1 MIKFDRMKLICPL
14 DVVENISER
23 DFQTIVRDGQLTS
36 YKYHQ
41 ETPFYLLIRKDFLH
55 NESVIEFT
63 GKILSDR
70 YPELIN
76 RDNIRYCIEQINR
89 FGICEIGTE
98 RLLQTAK
105 VAKCDVTK
113 DVSSTEI
120 KEIISQTKQDLSNY
134 DKWEV
139 EKYPNG
145 ICLRNKVT
153 TDRYKKRVCIYDKGK
168 ELKQQTNSSFL
179 QSLQRPQT
187 LLDYF
192 QNKVRFELN
201 IGTMVQVKRLL
212 KIDDNSLIEVLN
224 STANPILS
232 VIDEALKKQTDSRQ
246 RTDFKDYVNSLILA
260 DNHNDLAEL
269 EAKIRALTP
278 KGTVIKR
285 KMQPYR
291 DYFNR
296 QTDTSQKIDIRGL
309 VS

>member
-1 MIKFDRMKLICPL
+1 MKLICPL
-14 DVVENISER
+14 DIVENVNER
-23 DFQTIVRDGQLTS
+23 VFQTIVRDGLLTS

-41 ETPFYLLIRKDFLH
+41 DTPFYLLIRKDFIH

-89 FGICEIGTE
+89 LGICEIDTE

-113 DVSSTEI
+113 DVTSTEI
-120 KEIISQTKQDLSNY
+120 KEIITQTKQNLTNY

-168 ELKQQTNSSFL
+168 ELKPQANSSFL
-179 QSLQRPQT
+179 LSLHQSQT

-192 QNKVRFELN
+192 QDKVRFELN

-212 KIDDNSLIEVLN
+212 KIGDNSLVEVLN
-224 STANPILS
+224 STANPLLS
-232 VIDEALKKQTDSRQ
+232 VIDEALKKYTDSRQ
-246 RTDFKDYVNSLILA
+246 HTDFKDYVNSLILA

-296 QTDTSQKIDIRGL
+296 QTATSHQIDIRGL

>member
-1 MIKFDRMKLICPL
+1 MIQFDRLKLICSL
-14 DVVENISER
+14 DVVENVNEQ
-23 DFQTIVRDGQLTS
+23 DFQTIAQDGCVTS
-36 YKYHQ
+36 YKYQ
-41 ETPFYLLIRKDFLH
+41 QDQPFYLLIRKDFKN

-63 GKILSDR
+63 GKILMDR

-76 RDNIRYCIEQINR
+76 LNNIRYCIEQINR
-89 FGICEIGTE
+89 LGICEIDTD

-105 VAKCDVTK
+105 IAKCDVTK
-113 DVSSTEI
+113 DVASTEI
-120 KEIISQTKQDLSNY
+120 KEIISQTKQNLTNY
-134 DKWEV
+134 DKWVV

-153 TDRYKKRVCIYDKGK
+153 TDRYKKRICIYDKAK
-168 ELKQQTNSSFL
+168 ELTQQTNSLFL
-179 QSLQRPQT
+179 QSLHQSQKV
-187 LLDYF
+187 LDYF
-192 QNKVRFELN
+192 KDKVRFELN
-201 IGTMVQVKRLL
+201 IGTMIQVRKYLQ
-212 KIDDNSLIEVLN
+212 IDDNSLNKVLA

-232 VIDEALKKQTDSRQ
+232 VIDEALKKHADSRHY
-246 RTDFKDYVNSLILA
+246 TDFKDYVNSLILA

-291 DYFNR
+291 DYFTKQNV
-296 QTDTSQKIDIRGL
+296 TSTQLDIRSL

>member
-1 MIKFDRMKLICPL
+1 MITFDKLKLICSL
-14 DVVENISER
+14 DVVENINER
-23 DFQTIVRDGQLTS
+23 DFQTIVMDGDITS
-36 YKYHQ
+36 YKYQ
-41 ETPFYLLIRKDFLH
+41 QNQPFNLLIRKDFLH

-63 GKILSDR
+63 GKILLDR

-76 RDNIRYCIEQINR
+76 RDNIRYCIEQINALS
-89 FGICEIGTE
+89 ICRIDID
-98 RLLQTAK
+98 RLLLTAN
-105 VAKCDVTK
+105 VVKCDVTR
-113 DVSSTEI
+113 DITSTEI
-120 KEIISQTKQDLSNY
+120 KEIITQTKQNLTNY

-153 TDRYKKRVCIYDKGK
+153 TDRYKKRIVIYEKGK

-179 QSLQRPQT
+179 QSLYQSQR

-192 QNKVRFELN
+192 QDKVRFELN

-232 VIDEALKKQTDSRQ
+232 IIDEAIRYNSNSRQ
-246 RTDFKDYVNSLILA
+246 ATTYKDYVYSLILA

-269 EAKIRALTP
+269 EAKVRVLSP
-278 KGTVIKR
+278 KGTIIKR
-285 KMQPYR
+285 KMKPYR
-291 DYFNR
+291 EYVA
-296 QTDTSQKIDIRGL
+296 QHIDTPTLNIRDLL
-309 VS
+309 V

>member
-1 MIKFDRMKLICPL
+1 MITFDKLKLICSL
-14 DVVENISER
+14 DVVENINER
-23 DFQTIVRDGQLTS
+23 DFQTIVMDGDITS
-36 YKYHQ
+36 YKYQ
-41 ETPFYLLIRKDFLH
+41 QDQPFNLLIRKDFLH

-63 GKILSDR
+63 GKILLDR

-76 RDNIRYCIEQINR
+76 RDNIRYCIEQINAL
-89 FGICEIGTE
+89 GICRIDID
-98 RLLQTAK
+98 RLLLTAN
-105 VAKCDVTK
+105 VAKCDVTR
-113 DVSSTEI
+113 DITSTEI
-120 KEIISQTKQDLSNY
+120 KEIITQTKQNLTNY

-153 TDRYKKRVCIYDKGK
+153 TDRYKKRIVIYEKGK

-179 QSLQRPQT
+179 LSLQQSER
-187 LLDYF
+187 LLGYF
-192 QNKVRFELN
+192 QDKVRFELN
-201 IGTMVQVKRLL
+201 IGTMAQVKRLL

-232 VIDEALKKQTDSRQ
+232 VIDEALKKHTDSRQ
-246 RTDFKDYVNSLILA
+246 FTDYKDYVNSLILA

-296 QTDTSQKIDIRGL
+296 HTDTSQKIDIRGL

>member
-1 MIKFDRMKLICPL
+1 MIQFDRLKLICPL
-14 DVVENISER
+14 DVVENINER

-41 ETPFYLLIRKDFLH
+41 ETPFYLLIRKDFIH

-63 GKILSDR
+63 GKILLDR

-89 FGICEIGTE
+89 LGFCEIDTD
-98 RLLQTAK
+98 RLLQTAI
-105 VAKCDVTK
+105 VAKCDITK
-113 DVSSTEI
+113 DIPSTQI
-120 KEIISQTKQDLSNY
+120 KDIISQTKQSLSNY

-153 TDRYKKRVCIYDKGK
+153 TDRYKKRVCIYNKEK
-168 ELKQQTNSSFL
+168 ELSTQSNATFL
-179 QSLQRPQT
+179 NAVKTPSK

-192 QNKVRFELN
+192 KGKVRFELN
-201 IGTMVQVKRLL
+201 IGTMVQVRRYLQ
-212 KIDDNSLIEVLN
+212 ITDNSLNKVLT

-232 VIDEALKKQTDSRQ
+232 VLDEALKKDTDTKQHSI
-246 RTDFKDYVNSLILA
+246 FKDYVYSLILA
-260 DNHNDLAEL
+260 DNNNDLAEL
-269 EAKIRALTP
+269 EAKVRALTP
-278 KGTVIKR
+278 KGTIIKR
-285 KMQPYR
+285 KMKPYR

-296 QTDTSQKIDIRGL
+296 QNATSARVDIRNL

>member
-1 MIKFDRMKLICPL
+1 MKLICPL

-23 DFQTIVRDGQLTS
+23 DFQTIVRDGLLTS

-41 ETPFYLLIRKDFLH
+41 DTPFYLLIRKDFIH

-63 GKILSDR
+63 GKILLDR

-89 FGICEIGTE
+89 LGICEIDTE

-113 DVSSTEI
+113 DVTSTEI
-120 KEIISQTKQDLSNY
+120 KEIITQTKQNLTNY

-179 QSLQRPQT
+179 LSLHQSQT

-192 QNKVRFELN
+192 QDKVRFELN

-212 KIDDNSLIEVLN
+212 KIGDNSLVEVLN
-224 STANPILS
+224 STANPLLS
-232 VIDEALKKQTDSRQ
+232 VIDEALKKYTDSRQ
-246 RTDFKDYVNSLILA
+246 HTDFKDYVNSLILA

-296 QTDTSQKIDIRGL
+296 QTATSHQIDIRGL

>member
-192 QNKVRFELN
+192 QDKVRFELN

>member
-14 DVVENISER
+14 DIVENVNER
-23 DFQTIVRDGQLTS
+23 VFQTIVRDGLLTS

-41 ETPFYLLIRKDFLH
+41 DTPFYLLIRKDFIH

-89 FGICEIGTE
+89 LGICEIDTE

-113 DVSSTEI
+113 DVTSTEI
-120 KEIISQTKQDLSNY
+120 KEIITQTKQNLTNY

-179 QSLQRPQT
+179 LSLHQSQT

-192 QNKVRFELN
+192 QDKVRFELN

-212 KIDDNSLIEVLN
+212 KIGDNSLVEVLN
-224 STANPILS
+224 STANPLLS
-232 VIDEALKKQTDSRQ
+232 VIDEALKKYTDSRQ
-246 RTDFKDYVNSLILA
+246 HTDFKDYVNSLILA

-296 QTDTSQKIDIRGL
+296 QTATSHQIDIRGL

>member
-1 MIKFDRMKLICPL
+1 MIKFDRLKLVCSL
-14 DVVENISER
+14 DVVENVNER
-23 DFQTIVRDGQLTS
+23 VFQTIVRDGQLTS

-41 ETPFYLLIRKDFLH
+41 ETPFYLLIRKDFIH

-63 GKILSDR
+63 GKILLDR

-89 FGICEIGTE
+89 LGICEIGTE

-113 DVSSTEI
+113 DVTSTEI
-120 KEIISQTKQDLSNY
+120 KEIITQTKQNLTNY

-179 QSLQRPQT
+179 LSLHQSKR

-192 QNKVRFELN
+192 QDKVRFELN

-232 VIDEALKKQTDSRQ
+232 VIDEALKKHKDSRLH
-246 RTDFKDYVNSLILA
+246 TDFKDYVNSLILA

-291 DYFNR
+291 DYLNR
-296 QTDTSQKIDIRGL
+296 QTTTSYQIDIRGL

>member
-1 MIKFDRMKLICPL
+1 MIKFDRLKLICPL
-14 DVVENISER
+14 DVVENVNEHV
-23 DFQTIVRDGQLTS
+23 FQTIVKDGCVTS
-36 YKYHQ
+36 YKYQ
-41 ETPFYLLIRKDFLH
+41 QDQPFYLLIRKDFLH
-55 NESVIEFT
+55 CECVIEFT

-89 FGICEIGTE
+89 LGICEIDTE
-98 RLLQTAK
+98 RLIQTAK

-113 DVSSTEI
+113 DVTSTEI
-120 KEIISQTKQDLSNY
+120 KEIITQTKQNLTNY

-179 QSLQRPQT
+179 LSLHQSQT

-192 QNKVRFELN
+192 QDKVRFELN

-212 KIDDNSLIEVLN
+212 KIGDNSLIEVLN
-224 STANPILS
+224 STANPLLS
-232 VIDEALKKQTDSRQ
+232 VIDEALKKYTDSRQ
-246 RTDFKDYVNSLILA
+246 HTDFKDYVNSLILA

-296 QTDTSQKIDIRGL
+296 QTATSHQIDIRGL

>member
-1 MIKFDRMKLICPL
+1 MKLICPL
-14 DVVENISER
+14 DVVEIINER
-23 DFQTIVRDGQLTS
+23 VFQTIVRDGLLTS

-41 ETPFYLLIRKDFLH
+41 DTPFYLLIRKDFIH

-89 FGICEIGTE
+89 LGICEIDTE

-113 DVSSTEI
+113 DVTSTEI
-120 KEIISQTKQDLSNY
+120 KEIITQTKQNLTNY

-179 QSLQRPQT
+179 LSLHQSQT

-192 QNKVRFELN
+192 QDKVRFELN

-212 KIDDNSLIEVLN
+212 KIGDNSLIEVLN
-224 STANPILS
+224 STANPLLS
-232 VIDEALKKQTDSRQ
+232 VIDEALKKYTDSRQ
-246 RTDFKDYVNSLILA
+246 HTDFKDYVNSLILA

-296 QTDTSQKIDIRGL
+296 QTATSHQIDIRGL

>member
-1 MIKFDRMKLICPL
+1 MITFDRLKLICSL
-14 DVVENISER
+14 DVVENINER
-23 DFQTIVRDGQLTS
+23 DFQTIVMDGDITS
-36 YKYHQ
+36 YKYQ
-41 ETPFYLLIRKDFLH
+41 QDQPFYLSIRKDFIH
-55 NESVIEFT
+55 SECVIEFT
-63 GKILSDR
+63 GKILSER

-76 RDNIRYCIEQINR
+76 RDNIRYCIEQIKAL
-89 FGICEIGTE
+89 GICEIDTE

-113 DVSSTEI
+113 DVASTEI
-120 KEIISQTKQDLSNY
+120 KEIISQTKQNLTNY

-153 TDRYKKRVCIYDKGK
+153 TDRYKKRIVIYDKGK

-179 QSLQRPQT
+179 QSLHQTQR

-212 KIDDNSLIEVLN
+212 KIGDNSLIEVLN

-232 VIDEALKKQTDSRQ
+232 IIDEAIRYNSNSRQ
-246 RTDFKDYVNSLILA
+246 ATTYKDYVYSLILA

-269 EAKIRALTP
+269 EAKVRVLSP
-278 KGTVIKR
+278 KGTIIKR
-285 KMQPYR
+285 KMKPYR
-291 DYFNR
+291 DYVA
-296 QTDTSQKIDIRGL
+296 QHIDTPTLNIRDLL
-309 VS
+309 V

>member
-1 MIKFDRMKLICPL
+1 MLQFDRMKLICPL
-14 DVVENISER
+14 DVVENVNER

-41 ETPFYLLIRKDFLH
+41 DTPFYLLIRKDFIH
-55 NESVIEFT
+55 SECIIEFT

-76 RDNIRYCIEQINR
+76 LKNIRYCIEKINAL
-89 FGICEIGTE
+89 GICEIDTE
-98 RLLQTAK
+98 RLLQSAK
-105 VAKCDVTK
+105 VAKCDVTR
-113 DVSSTEI
+113 DVVSTEFENI
-120 KEIISQTKQDLSNY
+120 KSQIKQSLSNY

-153 TDRYKKRVCIYDKGK
+153 TDRCKKRICIYNKDK
-168 ELKQQTNSSFL
+168 ELKQQTNSLFL
-179 QSLQRPQT
+179 RSLHQPQR

-192 QNKVRFELN
+192 HGKVRFELN

-224 STANPILS
+224 STANPLLS
-232 VIDEALKKQTDSRQ
+232 VIDEALKKHIDSRQ
-246 RTDFKDYVNSLILA
+246 HTDFKDYVNSLILA

-291 DYFNR
+291 EYFNR
-296 QTDTSQKIDIRGL
+296 QTDTSHQIDIRRL
-309 VS
+309 IS

>member
-23 DFQTIVRDGQLTS
+23 DFQTIVRDGLLTS

-41 ETPFYLLIRKDFLH
+41 DTPFYLLIRKDFIH
-55 NESVIEFT
+55 SECVIEFT

-89 FGICEIGTE
+89 LGICEIDTE
-98 RLLQTAK
+98 RLIQTAK

-113 DVSSTEI
+113 DVTSTEI
-120 KEIISQTKQDLSNY
+120 KEIITQTKQNLTNY

-179 QSLQRPQT
+179 LSLHQSQT

-192 QNKVRFELN
+192 QDKVRFELN

-212 KIDDNSLIEVLN
+212 KIGDNSLIEVLN
-224 STANPILS
+224 STANPLLS
-232 VIDEALKKQTDSRQ
+232 VIDEALKKYTDSRQ
-246 RTDFKDYVNSLILA
+246 HTDFKDYVNSLILA

-296 QTDTSQKIDIRGL
+296 QTATSHQIDIRGL

>member
-1 MIKFDRMKLICPL
+1 MQQFDKMKLICSL
-14 DVVENISER
+14 DVVENVSER
-23 DFQTIVRDGQLTS
+23 DFQTIVMDGDIAS
-36 YKYHQ
+36 YKYQ
-41 ETPFYLLIRKDFLH
+41 QDTPFYLLIRKDFIH
-55 NESVIEFT
+55 SECVIEFT
-63 GKILSDR
+63 GKILLDR

-76 RDNIRYCIEQINR
+76 RDNIRYCIEQINAL
-89 FGICEIGTE
+89 GICEIDAE
-98 RLLQTAK
+98 KLFQTAK

-113 DVSSTEI
+113 DVTTTEI
-120 KEIISQTKQDLSNY
+120 KGIISQAKQNLSNY

-139 EKYPNG
+139 EKYSNG

-153 TDRYKKRVCIYDKGK
+153 TDRYKKRICIYDKGK

-179 QSLQRPQT
+179 LSLHQSQT

-192 QNKVRFELN
+192 QDKVRFELN

-212 KIDDNSLIEVLN
+212 KIGDNSLIEVLN
-224 STANPILS
+224 STANPLLS
-232 VIDEALKKQTDSRQ
+232 VIDEALKKRTDSRQ
-246 RTDFKDYVNSLILA
+246 HTDFKDYVNSLILA

>member
-1 MIKFDRMKLICPL
+1 MNIHLRKFR
-14 DVVENISER
+14 
-23 DFQTIVRDGQLTS
+23 
-36 YKYHQ
+36 
-41 ETPFYLLIRKDFLH
+41 
-55 NESVIEFT
+55 
-63 GKILSDR
+63 
-70 YPELIN
+70 
-76 RDNIRYCIEQINR
+76 
-89 FGICEIGTE
+89 
-98 RLLQTAK
+98 
-105 VAKCDVTK
+105 
-113 DVSSTEI
+113 
-120 KEIISQTKQDLSNY
+120 EIITQTKQDLSNY

-179 QSLQRPQT
+179 QSLHQSQR

-192 QNKVRFELN
+192 QDKVRFELN
-201 IGTMVQVKRLL
+201 IGTMVQVKRML
-212 KIDDNSLIEVLN
+212 KIGDNSLIEVLN
-224 STANPILS
+224 STANPLLS
-232 VIDEALKKQTDSRQ
+232 VIDEALKKHTDSRLF
-246 RTDFKDYVNSLILA
+246 TDFKDYVNSLILA

-296 QTDTSQKIDIRGL
+296 QTTTSHQIDIRRL

>member
-1 MIKFDRMKLICPL
+1 MLQFDRMKLICPL

-23 DFQTIVRDGQLTS
+23 DFQTIVRDGLLTS

-41 ETPFYLLIRKDFLH
+41 DTPFYLLIRKDFIH
-55 NESVIEFT
+55 SECVIEFT

-89 FGICEIGTE
+89 LRICEIDTE
-98 RLLQTAK
+98 RLLQTAI
-105 VAKCDVTK
+105 VAKCDITK
-113 DVSSTEI
+113 DIPSTQI
-120 KEIISQTKQDLSNY
+120 KDIISQTKQNLSNY

-153 TDRYKKRVCIYDKGK
+153 TDRYKKRICIYDKGK
-168 ELKQQTNSSFL
+168 ELKQQTNLSFL
-179 QSLQRPQT
+179 QSLHQSQR
-187 LLDYF
+187 LLSYF
-192 QNKVRFELN
+192 QDKVRFELN
-201 IGTMVQVKRLL
+201 VGTMVQVKRLL
-212 KIDDNSLIEVLN
+212 KIDDNSLIKVLN
-224 STANPILS
+224 STANPILF
-232 VIDEALKKQTDSRQ
+232 VIDEALKKCSDSR
-246 RTDFKDYVNSLILA
+246 RHTDFKDYVNSLILA

-291 DYFNR
+291 EYFNR
-296 QTDTSQKIDIRGL
+296 QTTTSHQIDIRRL

>member
-1 MIKFDRMKLICPL
+1 MKLICPL
-14 DVVENISER
+14 DIVENVNER
-23 DFQTIVRDGQLTS
+23 VFQTIVRDGLLTS

-41 ETPFYLLIRKDFLH
+41 DTPIYLLIRKDFIH

-89 FGICEIGTE
+89 LGICEIDTE
-98 RLLQTAK
+98 RLIQTAK

-113 DVSSTEI
+113 DVTSTEI
-120 KEIISQTKQDLSNY
+120 KEIITQTKQNLTNY

-153 TDRYKKRVCIYDKGK
+153 TDRYKKRICIYDKGK

-179 QSLQRPQT
+179 LSLHQSQT

-192 QNKVRFELN
+192 QDKVRFELN

-212 KIDDNSLIEVLN
+212 KIGDNSLIEVLN
-224 STANPILS
+224 STANPLLS
-232 VIDEALKKQTDSRQ
+232 VIDEALKKYTDSRQ
-246 RTDFKDYVNSLILA
+246 HTDFKDYVNSLILA

-296 QTDTSQKIDIRGL
+296 QTATSHQIDIRGL

>member
-1 MIKFDRMKLICPL
+1 MIQFDRMKLICPL
-14 DVVENISER
+14 DIVENINER

-36 YKYHQ
+36 YKYQ
-41 ETPFYLLIRKDFLH
+41 QDTPFYLLIRKDFI
-55 NESVIEFT
+55 NSECVIEFT
-63 GKILSDR
+63 GKILLDR

-89 FGICEIGTE
+89 LGICEINTE

-105 VAKCDVTK
+105 VAKCDVTR
-113 DVSSTEI
+113 DVTSTDI
-120 KEIISQTKQDLSNY
+120 KEIISQTKQNLTNY

-139 EKYPNG
+139 EKYSNG
-145 ICLRNKVT
+145 ICIRNKVT

-179 QSLQRPQT
+179 LSLHQSQR

-192 QNKVRFELN
+192 QDKVRFELN

-212 KIDDNSLIEVLN
+212 KISNNRLIEVLN
-224 STANPILS
+224 STANPLLS
-232 VIDEALKKQTDSRQ
+232 VIDESLKEYTDSRLH
-246 RTDFKDYVNSLILA
+246 TDFKDYVNSLILA

-291 DYFNR
+291 EYFNR
-296 QTDTSQKIDIRGL
+296 QTTTSHQIDIRRL

>member
-1 MIKFDRMKLICPL
+1 M
-14 DVVENISER
+14 
-23 DFQTIVRDGQLTS
+23 
-36 YKYHQ
+36 
-41 ETPFYLLIRKDFLH
+41 H

-63 GKILSDR
+63 GKLLLDR

-76 RDNIRYCIEQINR
+76 RDNIRYCIEQINAL
-89 FGICEIGTE
+89 GICEIDTE

-113 DVSSTEI
+113 DVFSTEI
-120 KEIISQTKQDLSNY
+120 KEIISQAKQNLTNY

-179 QSLQRPQT
+179 LSLHQSQR

-192 QNKVRFELN
+192 QDKVRFELN
-201 IGTMVQVKRLL
+201 IGTMVQVKKLL

-232 VIDEALKKQTDSRQ
+232 VIDEAIRHNSDSRQ
-246 RTDFKDYVNSLILA
+246 ATTFKDYVYSLILA

-269 EAKIRALTP
+269 EAKVRALSP

-285 KMQPYR
+285 KMKLYR
-291 DYFNR
+291 DYVA
-296 QTDTSQKIDIRGL
+296 QHTDTPTVNIRDLL
-309 VS
+309 V

>member
-1 MIKFDRMKLICPL
+1 MLQFDRMKLICPL

-23 DFQTIVRDGQLTS
+23 DFQTIVRDGLLTS

-41 ETPFYLLIRKDFLH
+41 DTPFYLLIRKDFIH
-55 NESVIEFT
+55 GECVIEFT

-89 FGICEIGTE
+89 LGICEIDTE

-113 DVSSTEI
+113 DVTSTEI

-179 QSLQRPQT
+179 LSLHQSQT

-192 QNKVRFELN
+192 QDKVRFELN

-212 KIDDNSLIEVLN
+212 KIGDNSLIEVLN
-224 STANPILS
+224 STANPLLS
-232 VIDEALKKQTDSRQ
+232 VIDEALKKRTDSRQ
-246 RTDFKDYVNSLILA
+246 HTDFKDYVNSLILA

-269 EAKIRALTP
+269 EARIRALTP

-291 DYFNR
+291 EYFNR
-296 QTDTSQKIDIRGL
+296 QTTTSHQIDIRRL

>member
-1 MIKFDRMKLICPL
+1 MKLICPL

-179 QSLQRPQT
+179 LSLHQSQT

-232 VIDEALKKQTDSRQ
+232 VIDEALKKHTDSR
-246 RTDFKDYVNSLILA
+246 RHTDFKDYVNGLILA

>member
-1 MIKFDRMKLICPL
+1 MIQFDKLKLICSL
-14 DVVENISER
+14 DVVENINEQE
-23 DFQTIVRDGQLTS
+23 FQTIVKDGCVTS
-36 YKYHQ
+36 YKYQ
-41 ETPFYLLIRKDFLH
+41 QDQPFYLLIRKDLLH
-55 NESVIEFT
+55 EESVIEFT
-63 GKILSDR
+63 GKILLDR

-89 FGICEIGTE
+89 LGICKIDTE

-113 DVSSTEI
+113 DVTSTEI
-120 KEIISQTKQDLSNY
+120 KEIITQTKQDLSNY

-153 TDRYKKRVCIYDKGK
+153 TDRYKKRVCIYNKGK

-179 QSLQRPQT
+179 QSLHQSQR
-187 LLDYF
+187 LLSYF
-192 QNKVRFELN
+192 QDKVRFELN
-201 IGTMVQVKRLL
+201 VGTMVQVKRLL
-212 KIDDNSLIEVLN
+212 KIDDNSLIKVLN
-224 STANPILS
+224 STANPILF
-232 VIDEALKKQTDSRQ
+232 VIDEALKKCSDSR
-246 RTDFKDYVNSLILA
+246 RHTDFKDYVNSLILA

-296 QTDTSQKIDIRGL
+296 QTATNHQIDIRRL

>member
-1 MIKFDRMKLICPL
+1 MKLICLL

-41 ETPFYLLIRKDFLH
+41 ETPFYLLIRKDFIH

-76 RDNIRYCIEQINR
+76 RDNIRYCIGQINQL
-89 FGICEIGTE
+89 GICEINTE

-113 DVSSTEI
+113 DVTSTEI
-120 KEIISQTKQDLSNY
+120 KEIISQTKQNLTNY

-179 QSLQRPQT
+179 LSLHQSQR

-201 IGTMVQVKRLL
+201 IGTMVQIKRFL

-224 STANPILS
+224 STANPLLS
-232 VIDEALKKQTDSRQ
+232 VIDEALKKHTDSRQ
-246 RTDFKDYVNSLILA
+246 HTDFKDYVNSLILA

-291 DYFNR
+291 DYFKR
-296 QTDTSQKIDIRGL
+296 QTATSYQIDIRGL

>member
-1 MIKFDRMKLICPL
+1 MKLICPL
-14 DVVENISER
+14 DIVENVNER
-23 DFQTIVRDGQLTS
+23 VFQTIVRDGLLTS

-41 ETPFYLLIRKDFLH
+41 DTPFYLLIRKDFIH

-89 FGICEIGTE
+89 LGICEIDTE

-113 DVSSTEI
+113 DVTSTEI
-120 KEIISQTKQDLSNY
+120 KEIITQTKQNLTNY

-192 QNKVRFELN
+192 QDKVRFELN

-296 QTDTSQKIDIRGL
+296 QTTTSHQIDIRRL

>member
-1 MIKFDRMKLICPL
+1 MITFDRLKLICSL
-14 DVVENISER
+14 DVVENINER
-23 DFQTIVRDGQLTS
+23 DFQTIVMDGDITS
-36 YKYHQ
+36 YKYQ
-41 ETPFYLLIRKDFLH
+41 QDTPFYLLIRKDYLH
-55 NESVIEFT
+55 GESVIEFT
-63 GKILSDR
+63 GKILLDR

-76 RDNIRYCIEQINR
+76 RDNIRDCIEQLNAL
-89 FGICEIGTE
+89 GICEIDTE

-113 DVSSTEI
+113 DVTSTEI
-120 KEIISQTKQDLSNY
+120 KEIISQTKQNLTNY

-179 QSLQRPQT
+179 LSLHQSQR

-192 QNKVRFELN
+192 QDKVRFELN

-212 KIDDNSLIEVLN
+212 KIGDNSLIDVLN
-224 STANPILS
+224 SAANPLLS
-232 VIDEALKKQTDSRQ
+232 VIDEALKTHTDSRQ
-246 RTDFKDYVNSLILA
+246 HTDFKDYVNSLILT

-296 QTDTSQKIDIRGL
+296 QTTTSNQIDIRRL

>member
-1 MIKFDRMKLICPL
+1 MLQFDRMKLICPL

-23 DFQTIVRDGQLTS
+23 DFQTIVRDGLLTS

-41 ETPFYLLIRKDFLH
+41 DTPFYLLIRKDFIH

-89 FGICEIGTE
+89 LGICEIDTE
-98 RLLQTAK
+98 RLIQTAK

-113 DVSSTEI
+113 DVTSIEI

-192 QNKVRFELN
+192 QDKVRFELN

-296 QTDTSQKIDIRGL
+296 QTATSHQIDIRGL

>member
-1 MIKFDRMKLICPL
+1 MKLICPL
-14 DVVENISER
+14 DIVENVNER
-23 DFQTIVRDGQLTS
+23 VFQTIVRDGLLTS

-41 ETPFYLLIRKDFLH
+41 DTPFYLLIRKDFIH

-76 RDNIRYCIEQINR
+76 RDNIRYCIEHINR
-89 FGICEIGTE
+89 LGICEIDTE

-113 DVSSTEI
+113 DVTSTEI
-120 KEIISQTKQDLSNY
+120 KEIITQTKQNLTNY

-179 QSLQRPQT
+179 LSLHQSQT

-192 QNKVRFELN
+192 QDKVRFELN

-212 KIDDNSLIEVLN
+212 KIGDNSLVEVLN
-224 STANPILS
+224 STANPLLS
-232 VIDEALKKQTDSRQ
+232 VIDEALKKYTDSRQ
-246 RTDFKDYVNSLILA
+246 HTDFKDYVNSLILA

-296 QTDTSQKIDIRGL
+296 QTATSHQIDIRGL